1 MKIKDMRP
9 GAAVALRASN
19 YDLFATPRRHL
30 VISTEHRSRD
40 TWGYSPRSGEV
51 VDFEV
56 TDEVFGEIVTVSARV
71 DPSPYSSRPKEVLLA
86 RKGGAGAVHDDDK
99 WYTEWATPAKVEGPW
114 EQVDAYRATQRQAK
128 KEREDRARAA
138 AEQRQRRADQVFDRL
153 VEHGLASKGI
163 PYRFDGGKTSLL
175 VPLADMEAIV
185 EALDRR

>member
-9 GAAVALRASN
+9 GMAVAKRASTYN
-19 YDLFATPRRHL
+19 PLTAPARYL
-30 VISTEHRSRD
+30 VVSTEHRSRD
-40 TWGYSPRSGEV
+40 LYGYAGSRAGEV

-56 TDEVFGEIVTVSARV
+56 TDEDTGEIVTVSARV
-71 DPSPYSSRPKEVLLA
+71 DPSPHSSRPKEVLLA
-86 RKGGAGAVHDDDK
+86 YKVEPDGWD
-99 WYTEWATPAKVEGPW
+99 TEWVTPAKVEGPW

-138 AEQRQRRADQVFDRL
+138 AEQRQWRADQVFDRL
-153 VEHGLASKGI
+153 VEHGLTSKGVS
-163 PYRFDGGKTSLL
+163 YRFDGGKTSLL